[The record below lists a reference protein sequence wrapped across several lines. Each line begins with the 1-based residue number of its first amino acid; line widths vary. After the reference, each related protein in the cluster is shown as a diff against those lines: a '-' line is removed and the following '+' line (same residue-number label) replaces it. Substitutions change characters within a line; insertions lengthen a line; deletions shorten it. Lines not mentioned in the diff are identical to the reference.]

1 MTQQLPIPTLQPF
14 VRALSDEQVRAIHNA
29 TLEILA
35 QTGVEMQDPQG
46 RELLLEAGA
55 WESNN
60 PSTALRRGSGQGSGQ
75 SRIKI
80 PENLVAGAIASAPSR
95 IPMYDRLGNLTMP
108 LELGKVFF
116 GPGSDTT
123 FTLDVETGE
132 RRRTTAQDVEG
143 IAHLCD
149 ALDNMDFIMS
159 MGNPSDVPP
168 DDLYIHAFSAMIRG
182 SVKPNVYTAKNR
194 KDVEDIYRI
203 AVAVAGGEQALREKP
218 FFLLYAEPISPLLII
233 EESLQKLIFC
243 AQKGVPAAYIPSP
256 NTGGGG
262 PITLAGAL
270 ALGNAECLVGLI
282 ISQLIRPGTPFL
294 YGMNT
299 AVLDMKS
306 TIVSYGSPEWP
317 LGMMAQMDLARYYN
331 LPAWSAGG
339 ASDSKVVDA
348 QAGIE
353 MTFSI
358 LSNFLARAT
367 LVHDVGY
374 IEYGSTSSMEALVI
388 ADEIIRETRFLVG
401 GVDVNPTTLALDA
414 IARVK
419 PGGGFLA
426 DDHTLD
432 NWKWAQWQ
440 PALIDRNRYDRWV
453 ERGRKDMFTRAN
465 ERARKILEEHQVPPL
480 PEEAEAVIAE
490 VLAERA
496 AEAGS

>member
-1 MTQQLPIPTLQPF
+1 MPKQLPVSTLQP
-14 VRALSDEQVRAIHNA
+14 VVKMLSDEQVRAIHYA
-29 TLEILA
+29 TLEILS

-46 RELLLEAGA
+46 RELLLAAGA
-55 WESNN
+55 WESN
-60 PSTALRRGSGQGSGQ
+60 T
-75 SRIKI
+75 RIKI
-80 PENLVAGAIASAPSR
+80 PENLVTDAIANAPSR
-95 IPMYDRLGNLTMP
+95 IPMHNRLGNLTMP

-116 GPGSDTT
+116 GPGSDTV

-132 RRRTTAQDVEG
+132 RRRTTAQDVEN
-143 IAHLCD
+143 IARLCD
-149 ALDNMDFIMS
+149 ALDNIDFVMS

-168 DDLYIHAFSAMIRG
+168 DALYIHEFVNMIRG

-194 KDVEDIYRI
+194 ADMEDIYRI
-203 AVAVAGGEQALREKP
+203 AAAVAGGEQALREKP
-218 FFLLYAEPISPLLII
+218 FLLLYAEPISPLLFP

-243 AQKGVPAAYIPSP
+243 AEKGVPAAYPPSA

-299 AVLDMKS
+299 AALDMKS
-306 TIVSYGSPEWP
+306 AIVSYGSPEWP
-317 LGMMAQMDLARYYN
+317 LGMMAQMGLARYYN

-358 LSNFLARAT
+358 LTNFLARAT

-388 ADEIIRETRFLVG
+388 ADEIIREARYLTG
-401 GVDVNPTTLALDA
+401 GLDINPTTLALDA
-414 IARVK
+414 IARVR

-432 NWKWAQWQ
+432 NFRTSQWI
-440 PALIDRNRYDRWV
+440 PRMIDRSRYDSWKAA
-453 ERGRKDMFTRAN
+453 GSKDMYTRAN
-465 ERARKILEEHQVPPL
+465 ERAREILAEHQVTPL
-480 PEEAEAVIAE
+480 SEDAEAVIAE
-490 VLAERA
+490 ILAERA
-496 AEAGS
+496 A

>member
-1 MTQQLPIPTLQPF
+1 MPKQLPVSTLQPK
-14 VRALSDEQVRAIHNA
+14 VQTLSDEQVRAIHYA
-29 TLEILA
+29 TLEILSR
-35 QTGVEMQDPQG
+35 TGVEMQDPQG
-46 RELLLEAGA
+46 REVLLEAGA
-55 WESNN
+55 WESN
-60 PSTALRRGSGQGSGQ
+60 

-80 PENLVAGAIASAPSR
+80 PENLVTDAIANAPSR
-95 IPMYDRLGNLTMP
+95 IPLHDRLGNLTMP

-116 GPGSDTT
+116 GSGSDTI
-123 FTLDVETGE
+123 FTLDVETGD
-132 RRRTTAQDVEG
+132 RRRTIAQDVEN
-143 IAHLCD
+143 IARLCD
-149 ALDNMDFIMS
+149 ALDNIDFIMS

-168 DDLYIHAFSAMIRG
+168 DDLYIHEFIRMLRG
-182 SVKPNVYTAKNR
+182 SVKPIIYTTKNR
-194 KDVEDIYRI
+194 TDMEDIYRI
-203 AVAVAGGEQALREKP
+203 AAAVAGGEQALREKP
-218 FFLLYAEPISPLLII
+218 FFMLYAEPISPLLFP

-243 AQKGVPAAYIPSP
+243 AEKGIPAAYPPST

-299 AVLDMKS
+299 AALDMKS
-306 TIVSYGSPEWP
+306 AIVSYGSPEWP

-339 ASDSKVVDA
+339 ASDSKVVDT

-358 LSNFLARAT
+358 LTNFLTGAT

-388 ADEIIRETRFLVG
+388 ADEIIREARFLTG
-401 GVDVNPTTLALDA
+401 GLDINPTTLALDV
-414 IARVK
+414 IARIK
-419 PGGGFLA
+419 PGTGFLV
-426 DDHTLD
+426 DDHTLK
-432 NWKWAQWQ
+432 NFRTSQWI
-440 PALIDRNRYDRWV
+440 PRIIDRSRYDSWKAA
-453 ERGRKDMFTRAN
+453 GAKDMYTRAN
-465 ERARKILEEHQVPPL
+465 ERAREILAEHEVTPL
-480 PEEAEAVIAE
+480 SENSEAVITE

-496 AEAGS
+496 A

>member
-1 MTQQLPIPTLQPF
+1 MTHQLPIPTLQPF
-14 VRALSDEQVRAIHNA
+14 VRALSDEQVRAIHYG

-35 QTGVEMQDPQG
+35 QTGVEMQDPRG
-46 RELLLEAGA
+46 RELLLGAGA
-55 WESNN
+55 WESE
-60 PSTALRRGSGQGSGQ
+60 G
-75 SRIKI
+75 RIKI
-80 PENLVAGAIASAPSR
+80 PENMVSDAIASAPSR

-116 GPGSDTT
+116 GSGSDTT

-132 RRRTTAQDVEG
+132 RRRTTAQDVED
-143 IAHLCD
+143 IARLCD
-149 ALDNMDFIMS
+149 ALERIDFIMS

-168 DDLYIHAFSAMIRG
+168 DDLYIHEFIRMIRG
-182 SVKPNVYTAKNR
+182 SVKPNIYTAKNR
-194 KDVEDIYRI
+194 ADMEDIYRI

-218 FFLLYAEPISPLLII
+218 FLLLYAESISPLLFP

-243 AQKGVPAAYIPSP
+243 AEKGIPAAYPPSP

-270 ALGNAECLVGLI
+270 TLGNAECLVGLI
-282 ISQLIRPGTPFL
+282 ISQLICPGTPFL

-299 AVLDMKS
+299 AAMDMKS
-306 TIVSYGSPEWP
+306 AIVSYGSPEWP
-317 LGMMAQMDLARYYN
+317 LGMMAQMELARYYN

-388 ADEIIRETRFLVG
+388 ADEIIRETRFLVEG
-401 GVDVNPTTLALDA
+401 LAVNETTLALDA
-414 IARVK
+414 IARIR

-432 NWKWAQWQ
+432 NWKWAQWK
-440 PALIDRNRYDRWV
+440 PDLIDRSRYDRWV
-453 ERGRKDMFTRAN
+453 KRGSKDMFTRAN
-465 ERARKILEEHQVPPL
+465 ERAREILAEHEVPPL

-496 AEAGS
+496 G